1 MLGVVPAGGRS
12 SRSEGAPASTADDG
26 QPPLRHRHSWVACGG
41 FGRRVDA
48 ARLTVAVVAATCR
61 AVFGGVRLG
70 RTGTRYVSVVTP
82 PLAFAGTILVSVI
95 LSGGFKISQIGIDF
109 IAALASVA
117 PYLIISA
124 LYGWFMYFNEKA
136 KSRPSRKTTI

>member
-1 MLGVVPAGGRS
+1 MSTETTNRVAITGPGLKKQGVVVLQTLFIALFTLLELWIRS
-12 SRSEGAPASTADDG
+12 GVGIVTG
-26 QPPLRHRHSWVACGG
+26 
-41 FGRRVDA
+41 
-48 ARLTVAVVAATCR
+48 VVLCV

-95 LSGGFKISQIGIDF
+95 LSSGIKISQIGIDF
-109 IAALASVA
+109 VAALASVA

-136 KSRPSRKTTI
+136 KTRPSRKSAA

>member
-1 MLGVVPAGGRS
+1 MSTEAPNRIAITGPGLKKQGVVVLQSLFIALFTLLELWIRS
-12 SRSEGAPASTADDG
+12 GVGIVTG
-26 QPPLRHRHSWVACGG
+26 LVLC
-41 FGRRVDA
+41 
-48 ARLTVAVVAATCR
+48 L

-136 KSRPSRKTTI
+136 KSRLSRKTTI

>member
-1 MLGVVPAGGRS
+1 MSTEALNRVAITGPGLKKQGVVVLQTLFIALFTLLELWIRS
-12 SRSEGAPASTADDG
+12 GVGIVTG
-26 QPPLRHRHSWVACGG
+26 
-41 FGRRVDA
+41 
-48 ARLTVAVVAATCR
+48 VVLCL

-136 KSRPSRKTTI
+136 KSRPSRKSAA

>member
-1 MLGVVPAGGRS
+1 MSTETPNRVAITGPGLKKQGVVVLQTLFIALFTLLELWIRS
-12 SRSEGAPASTADDG
+12 GVGIVTG
-26 QPPLRHRHSWVACGG
+26 
-41 FGRRVDA
+41 
-48 ARLTVAVVAATCR
+48 VVLCV

-95 LSGGFKISQIGIDF
+95 LSSGIKISQIGIDF
-109 IAALASVA
+109 VAALASVA

-124 LYGWFMYFNEKA
+124 LYGWFMYFNERA
-136 KSRPSRKTTI
+136 KTRPSRKSAA

>member
-1 MLGVVPAGGRS
+1 MSTEAPNRVAITGPGLKKQGVVVLQSLFIALFTLLELWIRS
-12 SRSEGAPASTADDG
+12 GVGMVTG
-26 QPPLRHRHSWVACGG
+26 
-41 FGRRVDA
+41 
-48 ARLTVAVVAATCR
+48 VVLCL

>member
-1 MLGVVPAGGRS
+1 MSTEAPNRVAITGPGLKKQGVVVLQTLFIALFTLLELWIRS
-12 SRSEGAPASTADDG
+12 GVGIVTG
-26 QPPLRHRHSWVACGG
+26 
-41 FGRRVDA
+41 
-48 ARLTVAVVAATCR
+48 VVLCL

-95 LSGGFKISQIGIDF
+95 LSGGFRISQIGIDF

-136 KSRPSRKTTI
+136 KSRPSRKSAA